1 MPASPGRVSATL
13 LLVPLLAGCEVQWGG
28 IEVDVREPEFA
39 REDSAAAIADSV
51 AEPELL
57 ELPSGPLLFHVRR
70 TDPVGRATIEA
81 VAELAEAEL
90 KPLGPRLAE
99 QAAEY
104 ISEFIA
110 RYYQPDQTY
119 TLFRGRTR
127 VGTFYVRAPAL
138 RGSGLCPE
146 LRAQGHVELRPGAD
160 TLSEFLAWSP
170 GTRGGD
176 ERLEV
181 PVYRGD
187 MPSMAQVLA
196 GFGVRDN
203 GIPGEW
209 RFGAPADLRA
219 LQVGSGP
226 RGFAATFMVGDTLGP
241 GSPRDSAG
249 AVFLVADYAPAR
261 GYFPLYFDAGWYGQG
276 QKRALRWIDA
286 VDLSVERGDEWLLR
300 AYGDAGSWYELLGQ
314 RDTAR
319 AVIWSSRRPV
329 CEARESTGG
338 GSG

>member
-1 MPASPGRVSATL
+1 M
-13 LLVPLLAGCEVQWGG
+13 QWGG
-28 IEVDVREPEFA
+28 IEVDVRAAEFA
-39 REDSAAAIADSV
+39 REDSAAAIADSL
-51 AEPELL
+51 AEPLLL
-57 ELPSGPLLFHVRR
+57 ELPGGPLLFHVRR
-70 TDPVGRATIEA
+70 TDAAGRATIEA

-90 KPLGPRLAE
+90 KPLGPRLGE

-110 RYYQPDQTY
+110 RYYQPDQAY

-146 LRAQGHVELRPGAD
+146 LRAEGRVELRPGAD
-160 TLSEFLAWSP
+160 TLSEFLAWPP
-170 GTRGGD
+170 GARGG
-176 ERLEV
+176 EESLEV

-196 GFGVRDN
+196 RFGVRDDR
-203 GIPGEW
+203 IPGEW

-226 RGFAATFMVGDTLGP
+226 RGFAATFIVGDSLGP

-261 GYFPLYFDAGWYGQG
+261 GYFPLYFVADWYGPG

-286 VDLSVERGDEWLLR
+286 VDLLGDLGDEWLLR
-300 AYGDAGSWYELLGQ
+300 AYGDASSWYELLGQ
-314 RDTAR
+314 RDTAM

-329 CEARESTGG
+329 CEARESIGRG